1 MYSNCFANFRYVSLI
16 LLLAISSV
24 SPVIAR
30 PGTDSPVQVLD
41 CTTFVS
47 GPITSDTIWTVANSP
62 YCLTGVVTVA
72 AEATLTIQPGVTVY
86 GNADS
91 ALLIYGHLNAI
102 GTSTL
107 PILFS
112 SSLDSAPGQW
122 IGVEIDGYYG
132 IGRAVLDYVTIRYA
146 GQVDYVITF
155 DLGLWHGGKATVTHS
170 TFASSAGY
178 GVYVDTDS
186 ILVFEN
192 NQVQNNASYGLSIAA
207 GDLVNVRNNVFTGN
221 SPNRIQVRAG
231 SLENPL
237 MAAATSIPPAS
248 PSFTCTTLVSGT
260 VAANTTWT
268 AANSPYCLTDVV
280 VVASEATLTI
290 EPGVAVYGH
299 TQTYLYV
306 YGRLNAVGT
315 CISPILFSSYLNS
328 EAGEWKGVI
337 IDGYDGVGQ
346 GTLDYVTIRYAGQ
359 AYWGDRFDL
368 GVFEGGQVT
377 VTHSTLTNGAGY
389 GAWAEFGATLTFDHN
404 TVTNNALAALRVWP
418 DALATLGADNTFSD
432 NGLDQVHTG
441 SGPLPVEGEFTWS
454 NTNQAE
460 AYELAGLVT
469 VMSAATLNI
478 EPGVKVA
485 GAAGSE
491 LYIEGAL
498 NAIGTE
504 TQPITFTASTDVR
517 QPGWWNG
524 IDFWGSTKQRAIGR
538 MEYVT
543 VELGGGNNGSNDG
556 ANISARNADVIFSN
570 GVIQDSVYDGFY
582 ANFGGAGA
590 AIYFS
595 QIVSNTHYGVYN
607 AVPDEDIVVATMDW
621 WGDAS
626 GPNVDNNANPGGA
639 GSKVSSGVAFRPFV
653 TDLSAPPDPLSERD
667 LGFLT
672 LTPQRWFAPA
682 DGTNQVYIEIT
693 VRDGAAQPLANQGVH
708 LATTLGNLSQ
718 NNVQTSA
725 QGKAYVFL
733 TSTSVGVATVS
744 AKATVEGT
752 SALVFQ
758 MAETEITFVEEG
770 PDLFPDQEAPYL
782 NSNIELFPQPLVQ
795 GVTATIRLHVTNPYT
810 VPIHINGTVGY
821 AQFGIGQV
829 FGPISTVDN
838 WVVPAGTEGT
848 LDVAWM
854 PPISGHYCFE
864 FSYWYDFGSTGLGGN
879 GFVQSP
885 DKPGKSGKG
894 QTNDTIKPAPM
905 KGKKTRNLAQRAQR
919 SVDLMGDGQ
928 LALNLLTSP
937 ETIPGGFVQ
946 DQMVGNILDFNFDV
960 WGAVSCALAGGEDCG
975 GWNGPRL
982 KLPGG
987 GFGSLGKDPP
997 SQDYRSIATADPIQ
1011 FTPVQPGPN
1020 MPAARAQALNDA
1032 VAAVLDLEVK
1042 LMATVVAYDRYAGA
1056 TEANDLYW
1064 SSLQADAFVHYLNQT
1079 GAALVNVADKL
1090 DALNAEARA
1099 EGFTDVYITPDQYL
1113 AYQNRL
1119 QTEGF
1124 NATEIAAAHLVGLT
1138 DEGIQKA
1145 LQRRLALDP
1154 NEVTGSVMQAWANVS
1169 AAYRE
1174 LGMDI
1179 LYPQIPI
1186 AGVTS
1191 APARYAPQ
1199 TISAEQ
1205 NRLAHIEEST
1215 TTFPVGNPLTTTAV
1229 ISLSVRTIDVPAD
1242 WVVRL
1247 SALAITLQPG
1257 QQVSVT
1263 LTIIPGLVSA
1273 QGSQPRVA
1281 VEAYAQGQLLGGVVV
1296 DVNVPEIDPLRWN
1309 VFMPL
1314 VLAQAP

>member
-1 MYSNCFANFRYVSLI
+1 LI
-16 LLLAISSV
+16 LLLIMSSIT
-24 SPVIAR
+24 PVIAQ
-30 PGTDSPVQVLD
+30 PDVDSPAQVLA
-41 CTTFVS
+41 CTTSLS
-47 GPITSDTIWTVANSP
+47 GPITSDTTWTVVGSP
-62 YCLTGVVTVA
+62 YCLTGWVTVA
-72 AEATLTIQPGVTVY
+72 AEAALTIQPGVTVY
-86 GNADS
+86 GSADS
-91 ALLIYGHLNAI
+91 GILVYGRLNAI
-102 GTSTL
+102 GTPTS

-112 SSLDSAPGQW
+112 SSTDNAPGGW

-155 DLGLWHGGKATVTHS
+155 GLGLWHGGRATVTHS
-170 TFASSAGY
+170 TFASNAGY

-186 ILVFEN
+186 ALDFEN

-207 GDLVNVRNNVFTGN
+207 GDLVNVRDNVLTGN
-221 SPNRIQVRAG
+221 NPNRIEVRPG

-237 MAAATSIPPAS
+237 MAANNSTLSVPLIH
-248 PSFTCTTLVSGT
+248 TCTTLVSGT
-260 VAANTTWT
+260 IATNTTWA

-280 VVASEATLTI
+280 VVAPQATLTI
-290 EPGVAVYGH
+290 QPGVAVYGH
-299 TQTYLYV
+299 TQTYLEV
-306 YGRLNAVGT
+306 DGRLNAVGT
-315 CISPILFSSYLNS
+315 SGSPILFSSYLNS
-328 EAGEWKGVI
+328 EAGEWVGVI
-337 IDGYDGVGQ
+337 VNGYEGVGQ
-346 GTLDYVTIRYAGQ
+346 ATLDYVSIRYAGQ
-359 AYWGDRFDL
+359 AYWSDRFNL

-389 GAWAEFGATLTFDHN
+389 GAWAEFGAALTFDHN
-404 TVTNNALAALRVWP
+404 TVTTNTLAALRVWP
-418 DALATLGADNTFSD
+418 DVLASIGADNTFSG

-441 SGPLPVEGEFTWS
+441 SGPLPVGGEFTWS

-460 AYELAGLVT
+460 AYELAGLVK
-469 VMSAATLNI
+469 VMPAATLNI
-478 EPGVKVA
+478 EPGVEVA

-491 LYIEGAL
+491 LYVEGTL
-498 NAIGTE
+498 NVIGTA
-504 TQPITFTASTDVR
+504 TQPITFTASTNVR

-524 IDFWGSTKQRAIGR
+524 INFWGPTGQRATGR
-538 MEYVT
+538 LEYVT
-543 VELGGGNNGSNDG
+543 VELGGGHDGANDG

-570 GVIQDSVYDGFY
+570 GVIRESAYDGFY

-607 AVPDEDIVVATMDW
+607 AVPDEDIVLASMNW

-626 GPNVDNNANPGGA
+626 GPNVDNNANPGGT
-639 GSKVSSGVAFRPFV
+639 GSKISAGVSFRPFV
-653 TDLSAPPDPLSERD
+653 ADLNAPPDPLSERD

-672 LTPQRWFAPA
+672 LTPQRWFVPA
-682 DGTNQVYIEIT
+682 DGINQVYIEIT
-693 VRDGAAQPLANQGVH
+693 MRDGAARPLANQSIH
-708 LATTLGNLSQ
+708 LATTLGTLSD
-718 NNVQTSA
+718 NSVLTGA

-733 TSTSVGVATVS
+733 TSASVGVATVS
-744 AKATVEGT
+744 AKAIG
-752 SALVFQ
+752 ALVAQ
-758 MAETEITFVEEG
+758 PAETKITFVEEG
-770 PDLFPDQEAPYL
+770 PDLFPDQEAPYM
-782 NSNIELFPQPLVQ
+782 NSNIEIFPQPLVQ
-795 GVTATIRLHVTNPYT
+795 GVTATIRLNLTNPYT
-810 VPIHINGTVGY
+810 VPIHVNGTVGY

-829 FGPISTVDN
+829 FGPISTVND
-838 WVVPAGTEGT
+838 WVVPASTAGTF
-848 LDVAWM
+848 DVAWV

-864 FSYWYDFGSTGLGGN
+864 FSYWYDFDSTELGGN
-879 GFVQSP
+879 GLVLSP
-885 DKPGKSGKG
+885 NVPGKNGKR
-894 QTNDTIKPAPM
+894 QTNDTTKSAPM
-905 KGKKTRNLAQRAQR
+905 VRPKTRDLARTAKRAT
-919 SVDLMGDGQ
+919 SLIGDGQ
-928 LALNLLTSP
+928 LALNVLTAP
-937 ETIPGGFVQ
+937 EAIPGGFIL
-946 DQMVGNILDFNFDV
+946 DQMVGNLMDLIFEGG
-960 WGAVSCALAGGEDCG
+960 GAINAALAGSEDSG

-982 KLPGG
+982 QLPGG
-987 GFGSLGKDPP
+987 GFGSLANDPP

-1011 FTPVQPGPN
+1011 FTPLQPGPN
-1020 MPAARAQALNDA
+1020 MPVARAQAINDA
-1032 VAAVLDLEVK
+1032 IASLLDLEVK

-1056 TEANDLYW
+1056 TEADDLYW
-1064 SSLQADAFVHYLNQT
+1064 SSMQADAFVHYLNQT
-1079 GAALVNVADKL
+1079 GAALVNAADKL

-1099 EGFTDVYITPDQYL
+1099 EGFTDLYITPDQYL

-1154 NEVTGSVMQAWANVS
+1154 NEVTGSVMQAWADVA

-1179 LYPQIPI
+1179 LYPPIPI

-1191 APARYAPQ
+1191 ARARSTSQ
-1199 TISAEQ
+1199 TIGDEQ
-1205 NRLAHIEEST
+1205 NRLAHIEESV

-1247 SALAITLQPG
+1247 SASAITLQPG

-1263 LTIIPGLVSA
+1263 LTIIPGMVSA

-1281 VEAYAQGQLLGGVVV
+1281 VEAYAQEQLLGGVVV
-1296 DVNVPEIDPLRWN
+1296 DVDVPEIDPLRWN
-1309 VFMPL
+1309 IFLPV
-1314 VLAQAP
+1314 VLAQRP